1 MPESKPDPLTLYLS
15 YSETAIAKYPFFR
28 EVTNTDFVLLQKQRW
43 YRSNRVAN
51 LINRKFKENLNFK
64 LLKID
69 QKLNRIQFIE

>member
-28 EVTNTDFVLLQKQRW
+28 EVTNTDFVLLQN
-43 YRSNRVAN
+43 RSNRVAN